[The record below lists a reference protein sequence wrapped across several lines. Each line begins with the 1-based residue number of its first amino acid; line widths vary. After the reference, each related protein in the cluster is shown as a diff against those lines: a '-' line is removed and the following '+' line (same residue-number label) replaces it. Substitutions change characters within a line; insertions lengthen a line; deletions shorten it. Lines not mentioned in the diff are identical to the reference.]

1 MVRLLSQLRPGSSG
15 ISKKLRSKIK
25 FRIEL
30 SFKALAQA
38 MYKDNQNNN
47 RIERFYSN
55 IWEKEVLTIIDENLP
70 LKLKTFINTSNLRQ
84 VGQARMFITIDDK
97 PVSEKTFS
105 IGNAEEHSGWL
116 ELSYDM

>member
-1 MVRLLSQLRPGSSG
+1 MVKLLSQLRPDSSR
-15 ISKKLRSKIK
+15 ISDKFRSKIK

-55 IWEKEVLTIIDENLP
+55 IWEKEFLTIIDEKLP
-70 LKLKTFINTSNLRQ
+70 IKLKTFINTSNLHQ
-84 VGQARMFITIDDK
+84 IGQARMFITIDDL
-97 PVSEKTFS
+97 PVSDKTFS
-105 IGNAEEHSGWL
+105 IRNTEEHSGWL
-116 ELSYDM
+116 ELSYDI

>member
-1 MVRLLSQLRPGSSG
+1 MKLLIQLRPDSSR
-15 ISKKLRSKIK
+15 ISKKLRSKIN
-25 FRIEL
+25 FRIEM

-38 MYKDNQNNN
+38 MYKDGQNHN

-55 IWEKEVLTIIDENLP
+55 TWEKEISTIIDDKLP
-70 LKLKTFINTSNLRQ
+70 LKLKAFIHTSNLRHL
-84 VGQARMFITIDDK
+84 GQARMFITIDDL

-105 IGNAEEHSGWL
+105 IGNTEEHSGWL